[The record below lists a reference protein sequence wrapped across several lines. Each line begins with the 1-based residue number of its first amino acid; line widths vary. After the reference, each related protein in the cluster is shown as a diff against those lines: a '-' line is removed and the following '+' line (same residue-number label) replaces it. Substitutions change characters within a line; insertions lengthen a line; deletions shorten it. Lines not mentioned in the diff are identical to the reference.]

1 MAGTKRLCI
10 VDPSFTMDS
19 PTMKHLVYAV
29 PALIDAGWLVHV
41 IAEKVEPDL
50 PVEFQRIDR
59 RIQLPMFEK
68 FRVFN
73 RVKKYVRD
81 FRICHPDAIVFGTPG
96 MPYGADVNAVHF
108 LQHIWLRRSRTV
120 PGMELRDRAWLLLA
134 RLDARRAAKEFH
146 CARRPI
152 WLAVSES
159 IAEELRRIVA
169 RPEMVYVLPNS
180 YDESRFNLGAV
191 DRLRSR
197 KRAELNFRAK
207 DFIFAFLS
215 QGHHRRKG
223 FWVAIEALAHL
234 RQEKPAYDPHF
245 LVIGS
250 TQGTL
255 QRLKHT
261 LSRQVHDWPEWIHFV
276 GMAGHPEDY
285 LAAADALLLPSY
297 FEAFCLAEI
306 EAAALGLPLLLTPHY
321 GTEMILEH
329 FRNGL
334 TIDWDPPVLS
344 KQLFEFLS
352 GTSPLGELDPVTLR
366 PRNFK
371 TSVGRALNRSQYG
384 SALLEFLEAAYE
396 RRTGMLKADFA

>member
-1 MAGTKRLCI
+1 
-10 VDPSFTMDS
+10 MDS

-29 PALIDAGWLVHV
+29 PALIDAGWLVNV

-50 PVEFQRIDR
+50 PVEFQRIER

-68 FRVFN
+68 FGVLN
-73 RVKKYVRD
+73 RVKKYLRD
-81 FRICHPDAIVFGTPG
+81 FRIRYPDAIVFGTPG
-96 MPYGADVNAVHF
+96 MPYGADVSAVHF
-108 LQHIWLRRSRTV
+108 LQHIWLRMSRTV
-120 PGMELRDRAWLLLA
+120 PGMELRDQVWLLLA

-146 CARRPI
+146 CNRKAI

-159 IAEELRRIVA
+159 IAAELRRIVA

-245 LVIGS
+245 LVIGG
-250 TQGTL
+250 TPGTL

-261 LSRQVHDWPEWIHFV
+261 LSRQVQDWREWIHFV
-276 GMAGHPEDY
+276 GTAGHPEDY

-334 TIDWDPPVLS
+334 TIDWDPAVLS

-384 SALLEFLEAAYE
+384 SALLEFLETAYE
-396 RRTGMLKADFA
+396 RRAGMLKADFA